1 MAKFQFLPAETKFYE
16 WFEKATANLLEAAT
30 ALQDM
35 FDHYE
40 NVEAKVDHITEL
52 EHRGDFIVHE
62 VMHLLMHTLI
72 VPLDSEDIERL
83 ISALDDAV
91 DGIEATAVR
100 MVIFQVEKPT
110 ERARQLAQLIRSG
123 AQELHQAMP
132 NLREKKTFRLVTEHI
147 KEINTIENNGDRV
160 LREALVDIVNHKE
173 DLFNLIRWKEIYE
186 MLEEAT
192 DRMEDIADVLQRV
205 VIKNG

>member
-1 MAKFQFLPAETKFYE
+1 
-16 WFEKATANLLEAAT
+16 
-30 ALQDM
+30 
-35 FDHYE
+35 
-40 NVEAKVDHITEL
+40 
-52 EHRGDFIVHE
+52 
-62 VMHLLMHTLI
+62 
-72 VPLDSEDIERL
+72 
-83 ISALDDAV
+83 
-91 DGIEATAVR
+91 
-100 MVIFQVEKPT
+100 
-110 ERARQLAQLIRSG
+110 
-123 AQELHQAMP
+123 MP

-147 KEINTIENNGDRV
+147 KEINTIENNGDRM